1 MLRAI
6 AIFLVCM
13 PAMASEP
20 MLACRAMEAAEQ
32 RLECYD
38 RTLDALYPASITP
51 SSSEPIKRLARPV
64 DTPVDTPVDA
74 PVDRLVTK
82 KVAPLVEPVASVP
95 VVAKPAAE
103 FGQLKPTPR
112 EQQKV
117 TSTVRSFSRSSLK
130 KLIITMENQQVWQQ
144 IDSQRMILKF
154 GDEVIIRTASLNSY
168 KMSKASGGRSIRV
181 RRIR

>member
-64 DTPVDTPVDA
+64 DTPVDA

-82 KVAPLVEPVASVP
+82 KVALLVEPVASVP